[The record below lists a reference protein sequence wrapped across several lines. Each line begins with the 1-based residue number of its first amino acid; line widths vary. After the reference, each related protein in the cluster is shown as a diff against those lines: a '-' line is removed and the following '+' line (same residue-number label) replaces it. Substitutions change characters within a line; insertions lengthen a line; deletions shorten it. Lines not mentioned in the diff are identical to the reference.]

1 MKRTSQPTNNTA
13 TEPVAN
19 DTILQGNPI
28 ARSNLA
34 KKIGMQYEG
43 ERDLYQALG
52 YQSQITLTEYIQAY
66 ERQDIA
72 RKINDAPVQ
81 ATWRGEV
88 QITDSA
94 EESEFDEAWD
104 AVSKRLRIW
113 NKISRLDRLVGLGQ
127 YAVLLL
133 GFDDVVRDEDFKEP
147 INENAVNLDLKYIY
161 PYHQRN
167 AQIEQYDTDPKS
179 ERYGMPIIYKIRVT
193 GGQWQNDEQDLEV
206 HYTRIIHVAEH
217 LLENELFGLPR
228 LKVVWNRLEDLM
240 KIVGGSAEMF
250 WRGARPGHAAKM
262 DKDVEIGD
270 TDKEEFQQQL
280 SEFEH
285 GMRRWLRLQGVDIQS
300 LAPQVA
306 DPSSHVDVQISM
318 IAAASGIPK
327 RLLIGS
333 ERGELSSTQDESNW
347 NQNIQDRR
355 EQYAETMILRPL
367 IDRLISCGVLPQPD
381 NEDYDVQWPDLWT
394 PSEKE
399 KADTA
404 SSVASALKAY
414 TSAPGANTIVPER
427 FFLRKVL
434 GWPEEDVDA
443 AMEEMKNM
451 ADTETAEEKADWD
464 AIEETGGQQGG
475 NQ

>member
-1 MKRTSQPTNNTA
+1 MVQDNQPTNNTV
-13 TEPVAN
+13 TEPTAN
-19 DTILQGNPI
+19 ETTLQGNPV
-28 ARSNLA
+28 ARSKLA

-43 ERDLYQALG
+43 KRDLYQALG

-88 QITDSA
+88 RITDSA
-94 EESEFDEAWD
+94 EKSKFDEAWD
-104 AVSKRLRIW
+104 AIVKRLRLW

-133 GFDDVVRDEDFKEP
+133 GFDDVVRDQDFKEP
-147 INENAVNLDLKYIY
+147 VSENAANLDLKYVY

-167 AQIEQYDTDPKS
+167 AQIKQYDTDPKS
-179 ERYGMPIIYKIRVT
+179 ERYGMPEIYKIWVT
-193 GGQWQNDEQDLEV
+193 GGQNDEQDLEV

-367 IDRLISCGVLPQPD
+367 IDRLVNCGVLPQPED
-381 NEDYDVQWPDLWT
+381 EDYDVQWPDLWT

-404 SSVASALKAY
+404 SSVAAALKAY
-414 TSAPGANTIVPER
+414 TMAPGANTIVPER
-427 FFLRKVL
+427 LFLRKVL
-434 GWPEEDVDA
+434 GWSDEDVEA
-443 AMEEMKNM
+443 AMKEMKSE
-451 ADTETAEEKADWD
+451 AAAESAEEKTDEE
-464 AIEETGGQQGG
+464 AIEETGGQERGQ
-475 NQ
+475 Q